1 MICHLP
7 FAGGISIDIE
17 MEVIRGYEQ
26 ELSSTCADITLLTG
40 KLRLAASQN
49 EVDTMSA
56 QLEVL
61 FSDAQ
66 ETLEQIELESHALE
80 PADREKVVTRVTSYQ
95 AELRRQQDQVA
106 SSKTEAGERSDR
118 LELLSHP
125 GHRGED
131 FQGGENSLLLA
142 ETEEILSEA
151 GRQLHDGRRLL
162 EETQEVGAGVLGDLH
177 TQRETIQR
185 SRSRL
190 KDLEGG
196 LGEVRSVRREVLCLT
211 LYHNLPLIE
220 LERAWED
227 DVESTAEQVG
237 LGSRGHCRTPCC
249 LIHCVPH
256 GNKLGKHVDC

>member
-1 MICHLP
+1 M
-7 FAGGISIDIE
+7 D
-17 MEVIRGYEQ
+17 VIRGYEQ
-26 ELSSTCADITLLTG
+26 DLSATCADITLLTG

-49 EVDTMSA
+49 EVDSMSA

-66 ETLEQIELESHALE
+66 ETLEQIELESHTLE
-80 PADREKVVTRVTSYQ
+80 AGAREKVKNRVTSYQ

-118 LELLSHP
+118 LELLSRP
-125 GHRGED
+125 GGHHHHQHGGHGGGDE

-177 TQRETIQR
+177 NQRETIQR

-190 KDLEGG
+190 KDVEGG
-196 LGEVRSVRREVLCLT
+196 LGESSNILGKMMW
-211 LYHNLPLIE
+211 
-220 LERAWED
+220 RA
-227 DVESTAEQVG
+227 QQ
-237 LGSRGHCRTPCC
+237 
-249 LIHCVPH
+249 
-256 GNKLGKHVDC
+256 NKLVLAAVGIAVLLVVAYTIYHLATS

>member
-1 MICHLP
+1 
-7 FAGGISIDIE
+7 

-26 ELSSTCADITLLTG
+26 DLSATCADITLLTG

-49 EVDTMSA
+49 EVDSMSA

-66 ETLEQIELESHALE
+66 ETLEQIELESHTLE
-80 PADREKVVTRVTSYQ
+80 AGAREKVKTRMTSYQ

-118 LELLSHP
+118 LELLSRP
-125 GHRGED
+125 GGHHGQHNGGGEE

-177 TQRETIQR
+177 NQRETIQR

-190 KDLEGG
+190 KDVEGG
-196 LGEVRSVRREVLCLT
+196 LGESSSILGKMMW
-211 LYHNLPLIE
+211 
-220 LERAWED
+220 RA
-227 DVESTAEQVG
+227 QQ
-237 LGSRGHCRTPCC
+237 
-249 LIHCVPH
+249 
-256 GNKLGKHVDC
+256 NKLVLAAVGIAVLLVVAYTIYHLATT

>member
-1 MICHLP
+1 
-7 FAGGISIDIE
+7 

-26 ELSSTCADITLLTG
+26 DLSATCADITLLTG

-49 EVDTMSA
+49 EVDSMSA

-66 ETLEQIELESHALE
+66 ETLEQIELESHTLE
-80 PADREKVVTRVTSYQ
+80 PGAREKVKTRVTSYQ

-118 LELLSHP
+118 LELLSRP
-125 GHRGED
+125 GQLQHGGGED
-131 FQGGENSLLLA
+131 FQGGENSMLLA

-151 GRQLHDGRRLL
+151 GRQLHNGRSLL
-162 EETQEVGAGVLGDLH
+162 EETQQVGAGVLGDLH
-177 TQRETIQR
+177 NQRETIQR

-196 LGEVRSVRREVLCLT
+196 LGESSSILGKMMW
-211 LYHNLPLIE
+211 
-220 LERAWED
+220 RA
-227 DVESTAEQVG
+227 QQ
-237 LGSRGHCRTPCC
+237 
-249 LIHCVPH
+249 
-256 GNKLGKHVDC
+256 NKLVLAAVGIAVLLVAAYTVYHLATS

>member
-1 MICHLP
+1 
-7 FAGGISIDIE
+7 

-26 ELSSTCADITLLTG
+26 DLSATCADITLLTG

-49 EVDTMSA
+49 EVDSMSA

-66 ETLEQIELESHALE
+66 ETLEQIELESHTLE
-80 PADREKVVTRVTSYQ
+80 PGAREKVKTRVTSYQ
-95 AELRRQQDQVA
+95 AELKRQQDQVA

-118 LELLSHP
+118 LELLSRP
-125 GHRGED
+125 GHQHGGGGGED

-177 TQRETIQR
+177 NQRETIQR

-196 LGEVRSVRREVLCLT
+196 LGESSSILGKMMW
-211 LYHNLPLIE
+211 
-220 LERAWED
+220 RA
-227 DVESTAEQVG
+227 QQ
-237 LGSRGHCRTPCC
+237 
-249 LIHCVPH
+249 
-256 GNKLGKHVDC
+256 NKLVLAAVGIAVLLVAAYTVYHLATS

>member
-1 MICHLP
+1 
-7 FAGGISIDIE
+7 

-26 ELSSTCADITLLTG
+26 DLSATCADITLLTG

-49 EVDTMSA
+49 EVDSMSA

-66 ETLEQIELESHALE
+66 ETLEQIELESHTLE
-80 PADREKVVTRVTSYQ
+80 PGGREKVKTRVTSYQ
-95 AELRRQQDQVA
+95 AELKRQQEQVA

-118 LELLSHP
+118 LELLSRP
-125 GHRGED
+125 GHHHGGGGGEE

-177 TQRETIQR
+177 NQRETIQR

-196 LGEVRSVRREVLCLT
+196 LGESSSILGKMMW
-211 LYHNLPLIE
+211 
-220 LERAWED
+220 RA
-227 DVESTAEQVG
+227 QQ
-237 LGSRGHCRTPCC
+237 
-249 LIHCVPH
+249 
-256 GNKLGKHVDC
+256 NKLVLAAVGVIVLLVASYTVYHLATT

>member
-1 MICHLP
+1 
-7 FAGGISIDIE
+7 

-26 ELSSTCADITLLTG
+26 DLSATCADITLLTG

-49 EVDTMSA
+49 EVDSMSA

-66 ETLEQIELESHALE
+66 ETLEQIELESHTLE
-80 PADREKVVTRVTSYQ
+80 PGGREKVKTRVTSYQ
-95 AELRRQQDQVA
+95 AELKRQQEQVA

-118 LELLSHP
+118 LELLSRP
-125 GHRGED
+125 GHHHGGGGGEE

-177 TQRETIQR
+177 NQRETIQR

-196 LGEVRSVRREVLCLT
+196 LGESSSILGKMMW
-211 LYHNLPLIE
+211 
-220 LERAWED
+220 RA
-227 DVESTAEQVG
+227 QQ
-237 LGSRGHCRTPCC
+237 
-249 LIHCVPH
+249 
-256 GNKLGKHVDC
+256 NKLVLAAVGVVVLLVASYTVYHLATT

>member
-1 MICHLP
+1 MVHFYWTSISTISGC
-7 FAGGISIDIE
+7 GKISIDIE

-80 PADREKVVTRVTSYQ
+80 PADREKVATRVTSYQ

-196 LGEVRSVRREVLCLT
+196 LGESSSVLGKMMW
-211 LYHNLPLIE
+211 
-220 LERAWED
+220 RA
-227 DVESTAEQVG
+227 QQ
-237 LGSRGHCRTPCC
+237 
-249 LIHCVPH
+249 
-256 GNKLGKHVDC
+256 NKLVLAAVGIVVLLVASYTVYHMATS

>member
-1 MICHLP
+1 
-7 FAGGISIDIE
+7 

-26 ELSSTCADITLLTG
+26 DLSSTCADITLLTG

-49 EVDTMSA
+49 EVDSMSA

-66 ETLEQIELESHALE
+66 ETLEQIELESHTLE
-80 PADREKVVTRVTSYQ
+80 PGGREKVKTRVTSYQ
-95 AELRRQQDQVA
+95 AELKRQQNQVA

-118 LELLSHP
+118 LELLSRP
-125 GHRGED
+125 GHGGGGGEE

-142 ETEEILSEA
+142 ESEEILSEA

-177 TQRETIQR
+177 NQRETIQR

-196 LGEVRSVRREVLCLT
+196 LGESSSILGKMMW
-211 LYHNLPLIE
+211 
-220 LERAWED
+220 RA
-227 DVESTAEQVG
+227 QQ
-237 LGSRGHCRTPCC
+237 
-249 LIHCVPH
+249 
-256 GNKLGKHVDC
+256 NKLVLAAVGIAVLLVAAYTVYHLATS

>member
-1 MICHLP
+1 MTLRVK
-7 FAGGISIDIE
+7 

-26 ELSSTCADITLLTG
+26 ELSATCADITLLTG

-49 EVDTMSA
+49 EVDSMSA

-66 ETLEQIELESHALE
+66 ETLEQIELESHTLE
-80 PADREKVVTRVTSYQ
+80 AGAREKVKTRMTSYQ

-118 LELLSHP
+118 LELLSRP
-125 GHRGED
+125 GGHHGQHNGGGEE

-177 TQRETIQR
+177 NQRETIQR

-190 KDLEGG
+190 KDVEGG
-196 LGEVRSVRREVLCLT
+196 LGESSSILGKMMW
-211 LYHNLPLIE
+211 
-220 LERAWED
+220 RA
-227 DVESTAEQVG
+227 QQ
-237 LGSRGHCRTPCC
+237 
-249 LIHCVPH
+249 
-256 GNKLGKHVDC
+256 NKLVLAAVGIAVLLVVAYTIYHLATT

>member
-1 MICHLP
+1 VTLRVK
-7 FAGGISIDIE
+7 

-26 ELSSTCADITLLTG
+26 ELSATCADITLLTG

-49 EVDTMSA
+49 EVDSMSA

-66 ETLEQIELESHALE
+66 ETLEQIELESHTLE
-80 PADREKVVTRVTSYQ
+80 AGAREKVKTRMTSYQ

-118 LELLSHP
+118 LELLSRP
-125 GHRGED
+125 GGHHGQHNGGGEE

-177 TQRETIQR
+177 NQRETIQR

-190 KDLEGG
+190 KDVEGG
-196 LGEVRSVRREVLCLT
+196 LGESSSILGKMMW
-211 LYHNLPLIE
+211 
-220 LERAWED
+220 RA
-227 DVESTAEQVG
+227 QQ
-237 LGSRGHCRTPCC
+237 
-249 LIHCVPH
+249 
-256 GNKLGKHVDC
+256 NKLVLAAVGIAVLLVVAYTIYHLATT

>member
-1 MICHLP
+1 
-7 FAGGISIDIE
+7 

-26 ELSSTCADITLLTG
+26 DLSATCADITLLTG

-49 EVDTMSA
+49 EVDSMSA

-66 ETLEQIELESHALE
+66 ETLEQIELESHTLE
-80 PADREKVVTRVTSYQ
+80 PGAREKVKTRVTSYQ

-118 LELLSHP
+118 LELLSRPDQQQH
-125 GHRGED
+125 GGGED
-131 FQGGENSLLLA
+131 FQGGENSMLLA

-151 GRQLHDGRRLL
+151 GRQLHNGRSLL
-162 EETQEVGAGVLGDLH
+162 EETQQVGAGVLGDLH
-177 TQRETIQR
+177 NQRETIQR

-196 LGEVRSVRREVLCLT
+196 LGESSSILGKMMW
-211 LYHNLPLIE
+211 
-220 LERAWED
+220 RA
-227 DVESTAEQVG
+227 QQ
-237 LGSRGHCRTPCC
+237 
-249 LIHCVPH
+249 
-256 GNKLGKHVDC
+256 NKLVMAAVGITVLLVAAYTVYHLATS

>member
-1 MICHLP
+1 
-7 FAGGISIDIE
+7 

-26 ELSSTCADITLLTG
+26 DLSATCADITLLTG

-49 EVDTMSA
+49 EVDSMSA

-66 ETLEQIELESHALE
+66 ETLEQIELESHTLE
-80 PADREKVVTRVTSYQ
+80 AGAREKVKTRVTSYQ

-118 LELLSHP
+118 LELLSRP
-125 GHRGED
+125 GHHGQHGGGGEE

-177 TQRETIQR
+177 NQRETIQR

-190 KDLEGG
+190 KDVEGG
-196 LGEVRSVRREVLCLT
+196 LGESSSILGKMMW
-211 LYHNLPLIE
+211 
-220 LERAWED
+220 RA
-227 DVESTAEQVG
+227 QQ
-237 LGSRGHCRTPCC
+237 
-249 LIHCVPH
+249 
-256 GNKLGKHVDC
+256 NKLVLAAVGIAVLLVVAYTIYHLATT

>member
-1 MICHLP
+1 
-7 FAGGISIDIE
+7 

-26 ELSSTCADITLLTG
+26 DLSATCADITLLTG

-49 EVDTMSA
+49 EVDSMSA

-66 ETLEQIELESHALE
+66 ETLEQIELESHTLE
-80 PADREKVVTRVTSYQ
+80 AGAREKVKTRMTSYQ

-118 LELLSHP
+118 LELLSRP
-125 GHRGED
+125 GGHHGQHNGGGEE

-177 TQRETIQR
+177 NQRETIQR

-190 KDLEGG
+190 KDVEGG
-196 LGEVRSVRREVLCLT
+196 LGESSSILGKMMW
-211 LYHNLPLIE
+211 
-220 LERAWED
+220 RA
-227 DVESTAEQVG
+227 QQ
-237 LGSRGHCRTPCC
+237 
-249 LIHCVPH
+249 
-256 GNKLGKHVDC
+256 NKLVLAAVGIVVLLVASYTVYHLATT

>member
-1 MICHLP
+1 
-7 FAGGISIDIE
+7 
-17 MEVIRGYEQ
+17 
-26 ELSSTCADITLLTG
+26 
-40 KLRLAASQN
+40 
-49 EVDTMSA
+49 MSA

-66 ETLEQIELESHALE
+66 ETLEQIELESHTLE
-80 PADREKVVTRVTSYQ
+80 PGGREKVKTRVTSYQ
-95 AELRRQQDQVA
+95 AELKRQQNQVA

-118 LELLSHP
+118 LELLSRP
-125 GHRGED
+125 GHGGGGGEE

-142 ETEEILSEA
+142 ESEEILSEA

-196 LGEVRSVRREVLCLT
+196 LGEVRSVRREVFCLT
-211 LYHNLPLIE
+211 LQCIIIFH
-220 LERAWED
+220 
-227 DVESTAEQVG
+227 S
-237 LGSRGHCRTPCC
+237 
-249 LIHCVPH
+249 
-256 GNKLGKHVDC
+256 

>member
-1 MICHLP
+1 
-7 FAGGISIDIE
+7 

-26 ELSSTCADITLLTG
+26 DLSATCADITLLTG

-49 EVDTMSA
+49 EVDSMSA

-66 ETLEQIELESHALE
+66 ETLEQIELESHTLE
-80 PADREKVVTRVTSYQ
+80 PGAREKVKTRVTSYQ
-95 AELRRQQDQVA
+95 AELKRQQDQVA

-118 LELLSHP
+118 LELLSRP
-125 GHRGED
+125 GYHHHRGGGGGEE

-177 TQRETIQR
+177 NQRETIQR

-190 KDLEGG
+190 KDVEGG
-196 LGEVRSVRREVLCLT
+196 LGESSSILGKMMW
-211 LYHNLPLIE
+211 
-220 LERAWED
+220 RA
-227 DVESTAEQVG
+227 QQ
-237 LGSRGHCRTPCC
+237 
-249 LIHCVPH
+249 
-256 GNKLGKHVDC
+256 NKLVLAAVGIVVLLVASYTVYHLATT

>member
-1 MICHLP
+1 VTLRVK
-7 FAGGISIDIE
+7 

-26 ELSSTCADITLLTG
+26 DLSATCADITLLTG

-49 EVDTMSA
+49 EVDSMSA

-66 ETLEQIELESHALE
+66 ETLEQIELESHTLE
-80 PADREKVVTRVTSYQ
+80 AGAREKVKTRMTSYQ

-118 LELLSHP
+118 LELLSRP
-125 GHRGED
+125 GGHHGQHNGGGEE

-177 TQRETIQR
+177 NQRETIQR

-190 KDLEGG
+190 KDVEGG
-196 LGEVRSVRREVLCLT
+196 LGESSSILGKMMW
-211 LYHNLPLIE
+211 
-220 LERAWED
+220 RA
-227 DVESTAEQVG
+227 QQ
-237 LGSRGHCRTPCC
+237 
-249 LIHCVPH
+249 
-256 GNKLGKHVDC
+256 NKLVLAAVGIAVLLVVAYTIYHLATT

>member
-1 MICHLP
+1 MP

-49 EVDTMSA
+49 EVDSMSA

-80 PADREKVVTRVTSYQ
+80 PADREKVATRVTSYQ

-118 LELLSHP
+118 LELLSRP
-125 GHRGED
+125 GQQQHGGGED
-131 FQGGENSLLLA
+131 FQGGENSMLLA

-151 GRQLHDGRRLL
+151 GRQLHNGRSLL
-162 EETQEVGAGVLGDLH
+162 EETQQVM
-177 TQRETIQR
+177 TIW
-185 SRSRL
+185 
-190 KDLEGG
+190 
-196 LGEVRSVRREVLCLT
+196 V
-211 LYHNLPLIE
+211 
-220 LERAWED
+220 
-227 DVESTAEQVG
+227 
-237 LGSRGHCRTPCC
+237 
-249 LIHCVPH
+249 
-256 GNKLGKHVDC
+256 